1 MKLKNFLV
9 IFIITVIGNNLY
21 SQCLSQLTIFHEDGQ
36 KFWVIIDGV
45 KQNNTPQYNIFL
57 DNLKGDFV
65 KVKIIFENEK
75 LKDINKTI
83 PLKDEN
89 NKCIHSK
96 YVIKKV
102 KNDYV
107 MRLYSY
113 EPIVIDYQ
121 NNELVNDN
129 PINNQQQPQQ
139 PIQPSQQPQQQNLQL
154 QQPTNQTQQQG
165 GIGATI
171 IDPITGQPIS
181 VNVTFNLPTNTEQNN
196 TQIQQEI
203 SQNQIQKPIQQPSQL
218 QNIEKQPQ
226 IQQQPQQIS
235 PTYYQPM
242 SPEDFASAKA
252 SISSKS
258 FEDSKLTL
266 AKQIAASNHLTSRQV
281 KEIMQLFSFEDSKL
295 DFAKYAYKYVLDPNN
310 YYIVN
315 DAFKFSSSIDELN
328 DFINE

>member
-1 MKLKNFLV
+1 M
-9 IFIITVIGNNLY
+9 FIITLISNNIY
-21 SQCLSQLTIFHEDGQ
+21 SQCLSQLTIFHQDGE

-45 KQNNTPQYNIFL
+45 KQNTAPQYTIFL
-57 DNLKGDFV
+57 DSLKGDFV
-65 KVKIIFENEK
+65 KVKIIFDNEK
-75 LKDINKTI
+75 IKDINKTI

-89 NKCIHSK
+89 DKCVHSK

-102 KNDYV
+102 KNEYV

-113 EPIVIDYQ
+113 EPIIIESK
-121 NNELVNDN
+121 NNELVNDVQL
-129 PINNQQQPQQ
+129 NNQQPQQ
-139 PIQPSQQPQQQNLQL
+139 ELNVQQPQQVQQNLQL
-154 QQPTNQTQQQG
+154 HQPANQNQQQG

-171 IDPITGQPIS
+171 IDPTTGQPIS
-181 VNVTFNLPTNTEQNN
+181 VNVSFNVPVTDPQNIN
-196 TQIQQEI
+196 QPQQEF
-203 SQNQIQKPIQQPSQL
+203 SQNQVQKPIQTQV

-226 IQQQPQQIS
+226 FQQQPQQIS

-266 AKQIAASNHLTSRQV
+266 AKQIAASNHLTSKQV

-295 DFAKYAYKYVLDPNN
+295 DFAKYAYKYVYDPNN

-328 DFINE
+328 EFIKK

>member
-1 MKLKNFLV
+1 MKIKNFLI
-9 IFIITVIGNNLY
+9 IFFITVIGNNLY
-21 SQCLSQLTIFHEDGQ
+21 SQCLSQLTIFHEDGER
-36 KFWVIIDGV
+36 FWVIIDGV
-45 KQNNTPQYNIFL
+45 KQNTAPQYTIFL
-57 DNLKGDFV
+57 DSLQGNFV
-65 KVKIIFENEK
+65 KVKIIFDNEK
-75 LKDINKTI
+75 TKDINKTI
-83 PLKDEN
+83 SLKDEIDR
-89 NKCIHSK
+89 CTHSK

-102 KNDYV
+102 KNKYV
-107 MRLYSY
+107 LRLYSC
-113 EPIVIDYQ
+113 EPIVIDSK

-129 PINNQQQPQQ
+129 LINTQQQPQQ

-154 QQPTNQTQQQG
+154 QQPVNQTQQQG

-171 IDPITGQPIS
+171 IDPVTGQPIS
-181 VNVTFNLPTNTEQNN
+181 VNVSFNVPTNNEQNN
-196 TQIQQEI
+196 IQTQKEI
-203 SQNQIQKPIQQPSQL
+203 SLQQIQKPLQQPSQL

-235 PTYYQPM
+235 PAYYQPM

-266 AKQIAASNHLTSRQV
+266 AKQIAASNHLTSKQV

-295 DFAKYAYKYVLDPNN
+295 DFAKYAYKYVYDPNN

-328 DFINE
+328 EFINK

>member
-1 MKLKNFLV
+1 M
-9 IFIITVIGNNLY
+9 FIITLISNNIY
-21 SQCLSQLTIFHEDGQ
+21 SQCLSQLTIFHQDGE

-45 KQNNTPQYNIFL
+45 KQNTAPQYTIFL
-57 DNLKGDFV
+57 DSLKGDFV
-65 KVKIIFENEK
+65 KVKIIFDNEK
-75 LKDINKTI
+75 IKDINKTI

-89 NKCIHSK
+89 DKCVHSK

-102 KNDYV
+102 KNEYV

-113 EPIVIDYQ
+113 EPIIIESKK
-121 NNELVNDN
+121 NEIVNDVQL
-129 PINNQQQPQQ
+129 NNQQPQQ
-139 PIQPSQQPQQQNLQL
+139 ELNVQRPQQVQQNLQL
-154 QQPTNQTQQQG
+154 QQPANQNQQQG

-171 IDPITGQPIS
+171 IDPTTGQPIS
-181 VNVTFNLPTNTEQNN
+181 VNVSFNVPVTDPQNIN
-196 TQIQQEI
+196 QPQQEF
-203 SQNQIQKPIQQPSQL
+203 SQNQVQKPIQTQV

-226 IQQQPQQIS
+226 FQQQPQQIS

-266 AKQIAASNHLTSRQV
+266 AKQIAASNHLTSKQV

-295 DFAKYAYKYVLDPNN
+295 DFAKYAYKYVYDPNN

-328 DFINE
+328 EFIKK

>member
-1 MKLKNFLV
+1 MKLKIFFLM
-9 IFIITVIGNNLY
+9 FIITLISNNIY
-21 SQCLSQLTIFHEDGQ
+21 SQCLSQLTIFHQDGE

-45 KQNNTPQYNIFL
+45 KQNTAPQYTIFL
-57 DNLKGDFV
+57 DSLKGDFV
-65 KVKIIFENEK
+65 KVKIIFDNEK
-75 LKDINKTI
+75 IKDINKTI

-89 NKCIHSK
+89 DKCVHSK

-102 KNDYV
+102 KNEYV

-113 EPIVIDYQ
+113 EPIIIESK
-121 NNELVNDN
+121 NNELVNDVQL
-129 PINNQQQPQQ
+129 NNQQPQQ
-139 PIQPSQQPQQQNLQL
+139 ELNVQQSQQVQQNLQL
-154 QQPTNQTQQQG
+154 QQPANQNQQQG

-171 IDPITGQPIS
+171 IDPTTGQPIS
-181 VNVTFNLPTNTEQNN
+181 VNVSFNVPVTDPQNIN
-196 TQIQQEI
+196 QPQQEF
-203 SQNQIQKPIQQPSQL
+203 SQNQVQKPIQPQL

-235 PTYYQPM
+235 PAYYQPM
-242 SPEDFASAKA
+242 STEDFASAKA

-266 AKQIAASNHLTSRQV
+266 AKQIAASNHLTSKQV

-295 DFAKYAYKYVLDPNN
+295 DFAKYAYKYVYDPNN

-328 DFINE
+328 EFIKK

>member
-1 MKLKNFLV
+1 MKFKIFFLM
-9 IFIITVIGNNLY
+9 FIITLISNNIY
-21 SQCLSQLTIFHEDGQ
+21 SQCLSQLTIFHQDGE

-45 KQNNTPQYNIFL
+45 KQNTAPQYTIFL
-57 DNLKGDFV
+57 DSLKGDFV
-65 KVKIIFENEK
+65 KVKIIFDNEK
-75 LKDINKTI
+75 IKDINKTI

-89 NKCIHSK
+89 DKCVHSK

-102 KNDYV
+102 KNEYV

-113 EPIVIDYQ
+113 EPIIIESK
-121 NNELVNDN
+121 NNQLVND
-129 PINNQQQPQQ
+129 PQLNNQQPQQ
-139 PIQPSQQPQQQNLQL
+139 ELNVQQPQQVQQNLQL
-154 QQPTNQTQQQG
+154 QQPANQNQQQG

-171 IDPITGQPIS
+171 IDPTTGQPIS
-181 VNVTFNLPTNTEQNN
+181 VNVSFNVPVTDPQNIN
-196 TQIQQEI
+196 QPQQEF
-203 SQNQIQKPIQQPSQL
+203 SQNQVQKPIQTQV

-226 IQQQPQQIS
+226 FQQQPQQIS

-266 AKQIAASNHLTSRQV
+266 AKQIAASNHLTSKQV

-295 DFAKYAYKYVLDPNN
+295 DFAKYAYKYVYDPNN

-328 DFINE
+328 EFINK

>member
-1 MKLKNFLV
+1 MKFKIFFLM
-9 IFIITVIGNNLY
+9 FIITLISNNIY
-21 SQCLSQLTIFHEDGQ
+21 SQCLSQLTIFHQDGE

-45 KQNNTPQYNIFL
+45 KQNTAPQYTIFL
-57 DNLKGDFV
+57 DSLKGDFV
-65 KVKIIFENEK
+65 KVKIIFDNEK
-75 LKDINKTI
+75 IKDINKTI

-89 NKCIHSK
+89 DKCVHSK

-102 KNDYV
+102 KNEYV

-113 EPIVIDYQ
+113 EPIIIESK
-121 NNELVNDN
+121 NNELVNDVQL
-129 PINNQQQPQQ
+129 NNQQPQQ
-139 PIQPSQQPQQQNLQL
+139 ELNVQQPQQVQQNLQL
-154 QQPTNQTQQQG
+154 QQPANQNQQQG

-171 IDPITGQPIS
+171 IDPTTGQPIS
-181 VNVTFNLPTNTEQNN
+181 VNVSFNVPVTDPQNIN
-196 TQIQQEI
+196 QPQQEF
-203 SQNQIQKPIQQPSQL
+203 SQNQVQKPIQTQV

-226 IQQQPQQIS
+226 FQQQPQQIS
-235 PTYYQPM
+235 PTYYLPM

-266 AKQIAASNHLTSRQV
+266 AKQIAASNHLTSKQV

-295 DFAKYAYKYVLDPNN
+295 DFAKFAYKYVYDPNN

-328 DFINE
+328 EFINK

>member
-1 MKLKNFLV
+1 MKFKIFLFM
-9 IFIITVIGNNLY
+9 FIITVISNNIY
-21 SQCLSQLTIFHEDGQ
+21 SQCYSQLTIFHQDGE

-45 KQNNTPQYNIFL
+45 KQNTTPQYTIFL
-57 DNLKGDFV
+57 DSLKGDFL
-65 KVKIIFENEK
+65 KVKIIFDNEK
-75 LKDINKTI
+75 IKDINKTI
-83 PLKDEN
+83 SLKDEN
-89 NKCIHSK
+89 DKCVHSK

-102 KNDYV
+102 KNEYV

-113 EPIVIDYQ
+113 EPIIIESKK
-121 NNELVNDN
+121 NELVNDVQL
-129 PINNQQQPQQ
+129 NNQQPQQ
-139 PIQPSQQPQQQNLQL
+139 ELNVQQPQQVQQNLQL
-154 QQPTNQTQQQG
+154 QQPANQNQQQG

-171 IDPITGQPIS
+171 IDPTTGQPIS
-181 VNVTFNLPTNTEQNN
+181 VNVSFNVPVTDPQNIN
-196 TQIQQEI
+196 QPQQEF
-203 SQNQIQKPIQQPSQL
+203 SQNQVQKPIQTQV

-226 IQQQPQQIS
+226 FQQQPQQIS

-266 AKQIAASNHLTSRQV
+266 AKQIAASNHLTSKQV

-295 DFAKYAYKYVLDPNN
+295 DFAKYAYKYVYDPNN

-328 DFINE
+328 EFIKK

>member
-1 MKLKNFLV
+1 MKFKIFFLM
-9 IFIITVIGNNLY
+9 FIITLISNNIY
-21 SQCLSQLTIFHEDGQ
+21 SQCLSQLTIFHQDGE

-45 KQNNTPQYNIFL
+45 KQNTAPQYTIFL
-57 DNLKGDFV
+57 DSLKGDFV
-65 KVKIIFENEK
+65 KVKIIFDNEK
-75 LKDINKTI
+75 IKDINKTI

-89 NKCIHSK
+89 DKCVHSK

-102 KNDYV
+102 KNEYV

-113 EPIVIDYQ
+113 EPIIIGSK
-121 NNELVNDN
+121 NNELVNDVQL
-129 PINNQQQPQQ
+129 NNQQPQQ
-139 PIQPSQQPQQQNLQL
+139 ELNVQQPQQVQQNLQL
-154 QQPTNQTQQQG
+154 HQPANQNQQQG

-171 IDPITGQPIS
+171 IDPTTGQPIS
-181 VNVTFNLPTNTEQNN
+181 VNVSFNVPVTDPQNIN
-196 TQIQQEI
+196 QPQQEF
-203 SQNQIQKPIQQPSQL
+203 SQNQVQKPIQTQV

-226 IQQQPQQIS
+226 FQQQPQQIS

-266 AKQIAASNHLTSRQV
+266 AKQIAASNHLTSKQV

-295 DFAKYAYKYVLDPNN
+295 DFAKYAYKYVYDPNN

-328 DFINE
+328 EFIKK

>member
-1 MKLKNFLV
+1 MKFKIFLLM
-9 IFIITVIGNNLY
+9 FIITVIGNNVY
-21 SQCLSQLTIFHEDGQ
+21 SQCFSQLTIFHQDGE

-45 KQNNTPQYNIFL
+45 KQNAAPQYTIFL
-57 DNLKGDFV
+57 DSLKGNFV
-65 KVKIIFENEK
+65 KIKIIFDDEK
-75 LKDINKTI
+75 IKDINKTI
-83 PLKDEN
+83 TLKDEN
-89 NKCIHSK
+89 DKCIHSK

-102 KNDYV
+102 KNEYV

-113 EPIVIDYQ
+113 EPLIIESK
-121 NNELVNDN
+121 NNELVND
-129 PINNQQQPQQ
+129 IQVNNQQPQQ
-139 PIQPSQQPQQQNLQL
+139 QLNLQQPQQVQQNLQL
-154 QQPTNQTQQQG
+154 QQPTNQNQQQG

-181 VNVTFNLPTNTEQNN
+181 VNVSFNVPVAEPQNINPTQQDFSQ
-196 TQIQQEI
+196 TQV
-203 SQNQIQKPIQQPSQL
+203 

-226 IQQQPQQIS
+226 FQQQPQQIS

-266 AKQIAASNHLTSRQV
+266 AKQIAASNHLTSKQV

-295 DFAKYAYKYVLDPNN
+295 DFAKYAYKYVYDPNN

-328 DFINE
+328 EFIKK

>member
-1 MKLKNFLV
+1 MKLKIFFLM
-9 IFIITVIGNNLY
+9 FIITLISNNIY
-21 SQCLSQLTIFHEDGQ
+21 SQCLSQLTIFHQDGE

-45 KQNNTPQYNIFL
+45 KQNTAPQYTIFL
-57 DNLKGDFV
+57 DSLKGDFV
-65 KVKIIFENEK
+65 KVKIIFDNEK
-75 LKDINKTI
+75 IKDINKTI

-89 NKCIHSK
+89 DKCVHSK

-102 KNDYV
+102 KNEYV

-113 EPIVIDYQ
+113 EPIIIESK
-121 NNELVNDN
+121 NNELVNDVQL
-129 PINNQQQPQQ
+129 NNQQPQQ
-139 PIQPSQQPQQQNLQL
+139 ELNVQQPQQVQQNLQL
-154 QQPTNQTQQQG
+154 HQPANQNQQQG

-171 IDPITGQPIS
+171 IDPTTGQPIS
-181 VNVTFNLPTNTEQNN
+181 VNVSFNVPVTDPQNIN
-196 TQIQQEI
+196 QTQQEF
-203 SQNQIQKPIQQPSQL
+203 SQNQVQKPIQTQV

-226 IQQQPQQIS
+226 FQQQPQQIS

-266 AKQIAASNHLTSRQV
+266 AKQIAASNHLTSKQV

-295 DFAKYAYKYVLDPNN
+295 DFAKFAYKYVYDPNN

-328 DFINE
+328 EFINK

>member
-1 MKLKNFLV
+1 M
-9 IFIITVIGNNLY
+9 FIITVIGNNVY
-21 SQCLSQLTIFHEDGQ
+21 SQCFSQLTIFHQDGE

-45 KQNNTPQYNIFL
+45 KQNAAPQYTIFL
-57 DNLKGDFV
+57 DSLKGNFV
-65 KVKIIFENEK
+65 KIKIIFDDEK
-75 LKDINKTI
+75 IKDINKTI
-83 PLKDEN
+83 TLKDEN
-89 NKCIHSK
+89 DKCIHSK

-102 KNDYV
+102 KNEYV

-113 EPIVIDYQ
+113 EPLIIESK
-121 NNELVNDN
+121 NNELVND
-129 PINNQQQPQQ
+129 IQVNNQQPQQ
-139 PIQPSQQPQQQNLQL
+139 QLNLQQPQQVQQNLQL
-154 QQPTNQTQQQG
+154 QQPTNQNQQQG

-181 VNVTFNLPTNTEQNN
+181 VNVSFNVPVAEPQNINPTQQDFSQ
-196 TQIQQEI
+196 TQV
-203 SQNQIQKPIQQPSQL
+203 

-226 IQQQPQQIS
+226 FQQQPQQIS

-266 AKQIAASNHLTSRQV
+266 AKQIAASNHLTSKQV

-295 DFAKYAYKYVLDPNN
+295 DFAKYAYKYVYDPNN

-328 DFINE
+328 EFIKK

>member
-1 MKLKNFLV
+1 M
-9 IFIITVIGNNLY
+9 FIITVIGNNVY
-21 SQCLSQLTIFHEDGQ
+21 SQCFSQLTIFHQDGE

-45 KQNNTPQYNIFL
+45 KQNAAPQYTIFL
-57 DNLKGDFV
+57 DSLKGNFV
-65 KVKIIFENEK
+65 KIKIIFDDEK
-75 LKDINKTI
+75 IKDINKTI

-89 NKCIHSK
+89 DKCIHSK

-102 KNDYV
+102 KNEYV

-113 EPIVIDYQ
+113 EPLIIESK
-121 NNELVNDN
+121 NNELVND
-129 PINNQQQPQQ
+129 IQVNNQQPQQ
-139 PIQPSQQPQQQNLQL
+139 QLNLQQPQQVQQNLQL
-154 QQPTNQTQQQG
+154 QQPTNQNQQQG

-181 VNVTFNLPTNTEQNN
+181 VNVSFNVPVAEPQNINPTQQDFSQ
-196 TQIQQEI
+196 TQV
-203 SQNQIQKPIQQPSQL
+203 

-226 IQQQPQQIS
+226 FQQQPQQIS

-266 AKQIAASNHLTSRQV
+266 AKQIAASNHLTSKQV

-295 DFAKYAYKYVLDPNN
+295 DFAKYAYKYVYDPNN

-328 DFINE
+328 EFIKK

>member
-1 MKLKNFLV
+1 MKFKIFFLM
-9 IFIITVIGNNLY
+9 FIITLISNNIY
-21 SQCLSQLTIFHEDGQ
+21 SQCLSQLTIFHQDGE

-45 KQNNTPQYNIFL
+45 KQNTAPQYTIFL
-57 DNLKGDFV
+57 DSLKGDFV
-65 KVKIIFENEK
+65 KVKIIFDNEK
-75 LKDINKTI
+75 IKDINKTI

-89 NKCIHSK
+89 DKCVHSK

-102 KNDYV
+102 KNEYV

-113 EPIVIDYQ
+113 EPIIIESK
-121 NNELVNDN
+121 NNELVND
-129 PINNQQQPQQ
+129 IQVNN
-139 PIQPSQQPQQQNLQL
+139 QQPQQQLNL

-165 GIGATI
+165 GIGTTI

-181 VNVTFNLPTNTEQNN
+181 VNVSFNIPVAEPPNINQ
-196 TQIQQEI
+196 TQQDF
-203 SQNQIQKPIQQPSQL
+203 SQTQVQKPIQTQV
-218 QNIEKQPQ
+218 QNIEKHPQ

-235 PTYYQPM
+235 PAYYQPM
-242 SPEDFASAKA
+242 NPEDFASAKA

-266 AKQIAASNHLTSRQV
+266 AKQIAASNHLTSKQV

-295 DFAKYAYKYVLDPNN
+295 DFAKYAYKFVYDPNN

-315 DAFKFSSSIDELN
+315 DTFKFSSSIDELN
-328 DFINE
+328 EFINK

>member
-1 MKLKNFLV
+1 MKFKIFLLM
-9 IFIITVIGNNLY
+9 FIITVIGNNVY
-21 SQCLSQLTIFHEDGQ
+21 SQCFSQLTIFHQDGE

-45 KQNNTPQYNIFL
+45 KQNTAPQYTIFL
-57 DNLKGDFV
+57 DSLKGNFV
-65 KVKIIFENEK
+65 KIKIIFDDEK
-75 LKDINKTI
+75 IKDINKTI

-89 NKCIHSK
+89 DKCIHSK

-102 KNDYV
+102 KNEYV

-113 EPIVIDYQ
+113 EPIIIESK
-121 NNELVNDN
+121 NNELVND
-129 PINNQQQPQQ
+129 IQVNN
-139 PIQPSQQPQQQNLQL
+139 QQPQQQLNL

-165 GIGATI
+165 GIGTTI

-181 VNVTFNLPTNTEQNN
+181 VNVSFNIPVAEPPNINQ
-196 TQIQQEI
+196 TQQDF
-203 SQNQIQKPIQQPSQL
+203 SQTQVQKPIQTQV
-218 QNIEKQPQ
+218 QNIEKHPQ

-235 PTYYQPM
+235 PAYYQPM
-242 SPEDFASAKA
+242 NPEDFASAKA

-266 AKQIAASNHLTSRQV
+266 AKQIAASNHLTSKQV

-295 DFAKYAYKYVLDPNN
+295 DFAKYAYKFVYDPNN

-315 DAFKFSSSIDELN
+315 DTFKFSSSIDELN
-328 DFINE
+328 EFI

>member
-1 MKLKNFLV
+1 MKFKIFFLM
-9 IFIITVIGNNLY
+9 FIITLISNNIY
-21 SQCLSQLTIFHEDGQ
+21 SQCYSQLTIFHQDGE

-45 KQNNTPQYNIFL
+45 KQNTAPQYTIFL
-57 DNLKGDFV
+57 DSLKGDFV
-65 KVKIIFENEK
+65 KVKIIFDNEK
-75 LKDINKTI
+75 IKDINKTI

-89 NKCIHSK
+89 DKCVHSK

-102 KNDYV
+102 KNEYV

-113 EPIVIDYQ
+113 EPIIIESKK
-121 NNELVNDN
+121 NELVNDVQL
-129 PINNQQQPQQ
+129 NNQQPQQ
-139 PIQPSQQPQQQNLQL
+139 ELNVQQPQQVQQNLQL
-154 QQPTNQTQQQG
+154 HQPANQNQQQG

-171 IDPITGQPIS
+171 IDPTTGQPIS
-181 VNVTFNLPTNTEQNN
+181 VNVSFNVPVTDPQNIN
-196 TQIQQEI
+196 QPQQEF
-203 SQNQIQKPIQQPSQL
+203 SQNQVQKPIQTQV

-226 IQQQPQQIS
+226 FQQQPQQIS

-266 AKQIAASNHLTSRQV
+266 AKQIAASNHLTSKQV

-295 DFAKYAYKYVLDPNN
+295 DFAKYAYKYVYDPNN

-328 DFINE
+328 EFIKK

>member
-1 MKLKNFLV
+1 MKFKIFFLM
-9 IFIITVIGNNLY
+9 FIITLISNNIY
-21 SQCLSQLTIFHEDGQ
+21 SQCLSQLTIFHQDGE

-45 KQNNTPQYNIFL
+45 KQNTAPQYTIFL
-57 DNLKGDFV
+57 DSLKGDFV
-65 KVKIIFENEK
+65 KVKIIFDNEK
-75 LKDINKTI
+75 IKDINKTI

-89 NKCIHSK
+89 DKCVHSK

-102 KNDYV
+102 KNEYV

-113 EPIVIDYQ
+113 EPIIIESK
-121 NNELVNDN
+121 NNELVNDVQL
-129 PINNQQQPQQ
+129 NNQQPQQ
-139 PIQPSQQPQQQNLQL
+139 ELNVQQSQQVQQNLQL
-154 QQPTNQTQQQG
+154 QQPANQNQQQG

-171 IDPITGQPIS
+171 IDPTTGQPIS
-181 VNVTFNLPTNTEQNN
+181 VNVSFKVPVTDPQNIN
-196 TQIQQEI
+196 QPQQEF
-203 SQNQIQKPIQQPSQL
+203 SQNQVQKPIQTQV

-226 IQQQPQQIS
+226 FQQQPQQIS

-266 AKQIAASNHLTSRQV
+266 AKQIAASNHLTSKQV

-295 DFAKYAYKYVLDPNN
+295 DFAKYAYKYVYDPNN

-328 DFINE
+328 EFIKK

>member
-1 MKLKNFLV
+1 MKFKIFFLM
-9 IFIITVIGNNLY
+9 FIITLISNNIY
-21 SQCLSQLTIFHEDGQ
+21 SQCLSQLTIFHQDGE

-45 KQNNTPQYNIFL
+45 KQNTAPQYTIFL
-57 DNLKGDFV
+57 DSLKGDFV
-65 KVKIIFENEK
+65 KVKIIFDNEK
-75 LKDINKTI
+75 IKDINKTI

-89 NKCIHSK
+89 DKCVHSK

-102 KNDYV
+102 KNEYV

-113 EPIVIDYQ
+113 EPIIIESK
-121 NNELVNDN
+121 NNELVNDVQL
-129 PINNQQQPQQ
+129 NNQQPQQ
-139 PIQPSQQPQQQNLQL
+139 ELNVQQPQQVQQNLQL
-154 QQPTNQTQQQG
+154 HQPANQNQQQG

-171 IDPITGQPIS
+171 IDPTTGQPIS
-181 VNVTFNLPTNTEQNN
+181 VNVSFNVPVTDPQNIN
-196 TQIQQEI
+196 QPQQEF
-203 SQNQIQKPIQQPSQL
+203 SQNQVQKPIQTQV

-226 IQQQPQQIS
+226 FQQQPQQIS

-266 AKQIAASNHLTSRQV
+266 AKQIAASNHLTSKQV

-295 DFAKYAYKYVLDPNN
+295 DFAKYAYKYVYDPNN

-328 DFINE
+328 EFINK

>member
-1 MKLKNFLV
+1 MKFKIFFLM
-9 IFIITVIGNNLY
+9 FIITLISNNIY
-21 SQCLSQLTIFHEDGQ
+21 SQCLSQLTIFHQDGE

-45 KQNNTPQYNIFL
+45 KQNTAPQYTIFL
-57 DNLKGDFV
+57 DSLKGDFV
-65 KVKIIFENEK
+65 KVKIIFDNEK
-75 LKDINKTI
+75 IKDINKTI

-89 NKCIHSK
+89 DKCVHSK

-102 KNDYV
+102 KNEYV

-113 EPIVIDYQ
+113 EPIIIESKK
-121 NNELVNDN
+121 NELVNDVQL
-129 PINNQQQPQQ
+129 NNQQPQQ
-139 PIQPSQQPQQQNLQL
+139 ELNVQQPQQVQQNLQL
-154 QQPTNQTQQQG
+154 QQPANQNQQQG

-171 IDPITGQPIS
+171 IDPTTGQPIS
-181 VNVTFNLPTNTEQNN
+181 VNVSFNVPVTDPQNIN
-196 TQIQQEI
+196 QPQQEF
-203 SQNQIQKPIQQPSQL
+203 SQNQVQKPIQTQV

-226 IQQQPQQIS
+226 FQQQPQQIS

-266 AKQIAASNHLTSRQV
+266 AKQIAASNHLTSKQV

-295 DFAKYAYKYVLDPNN
+295 DFAKFAYKYVYDPNN

-328 DFINE
+328 EFIKK

>member
-1 MKLKNFLV
+1 M
-9 IFIITVIGNNLY
+9 FIITLISNNIY
-21 SQCLSQLTIFHEDGQ
+21 SQCLSQLTIFHQDGV
-36 KFWVIIDGV
+36 KFWVKIDGV
-45 KQNNTPQYNIFL
+45 KQNTAPQYTIFL
-57 DNLKGDFV
+57 DSLKGDFV
-65 KVKIIFENEK
+65 KVKIIFDNEK
-75 LKDINKTI
+75 IKDINKTI

-89 NKCIHSK
+89 DKCVHSK

-102 KNDYV
+102 KNEYV

-113 EPIVIDYQ
+113 EPIIIESKK
-121 NNELVNDN
+121 NELVNDVQL
-129 PINNQQQPQQ
+129 NNQQPQQ
-139 PIQPSQQPQQQNLQL
+139 ELNVQQPQQVQQNLQL
-154 QQPTNQTQQQG
+154 QQPANQNQQQG

-171 IDPITGQPIS
+171 IDPTTGQPIS
-181 VNVTFNLPTNTEQNN
+181 VNVSFNVPVTDPQNIN
-196 TQIQQEI
+196 QPQQEF
-203 SQNQIQKPIQQPSQL
+203 SQNQVQKPIQTQV

-226 IQQQPQQIS
+226 FQQQPQQIS

-266 AKQIAASNHLTSRQV
+266 AKQIAASNHLTSKQV

-295 DFAKYAYKYVLDPNN
+295 DFAKYAYKYVYDPNN

-328 DFINE
+328 EFIKK

>member
-1 MKLKNFLV
+1 MKFKIFFLM
-9 IFIITVIGNNLY
+9 FIITLISNNIY
-21 SQCLSQLTIFHEDGQ
+21 SQCLSQLTIFHQDGE

-45 KQNNTPQYNIFL
+45 KQNTAPQYTIFL
-57 DNLKGDFV
+57 DSLKGDFV
-65 KVKIIFENEK
+65 KVKIIFDNEK
-75 LKDINKTI
+75 IKDINKTI

-89 NKCIHSK
+89 DKCVHSK

-102 KNDYV
+102 KNEYV

-113 EPIVIDYQ
+113 EPIIIESK
-121 NNELVNDN
+121 NNELVNDVQL
-129 PINNQQQPQQ
+129 NNQQPQQ
-139 PIQPSQQPQQQNLQL
+139 ELNVQQPQQVQQNLQL
-154 QQPTNQTQQQG
+154 QQPANQNQQQG

-171 IDPITGQPIS
+171 IDPTTGQPIS
-181 VNVTFNLPTNTEQNN
+181 VNVSFNVPVTDPQNIN
-196 TQIQQEI
+196 QPQQEF
-203 SQNQIQKPIQQPSQL
+203 SQNQVQKPIQTQV

-226 IQQQPQQIS
+226 FQQQPQQIS

-266 AKQIAASNHLTSRQV
+266 AKQIAASNHLTSKQV

-295 DFAKYAYKYVLDPNN
+295 DFAKYAYKFVYDPNN

-315 DAFKFSSSIDELN
+315 DAFTFSSSIDELN
-328 DFINE
+328 EFINK

>member
-1 MKLKNFLV
+1 MKFKIFLLM
-9 IFIITVIGNNLY
+9 FIITVIGNNVY
-21 SQCLSQLTIFHEDGQ
+21 SQCFSQLTIFHQDGE

-45 KQNNTPQYNIFL
+45 KQNAAPQYTIFL
-57 DNLKGDFV
+57 DSLKGNFV
-65 KVKIIFENEK
+65 KIKIIFDDEK
-75 LKDINKTI
+75 IKDINKTI

-89 NKCIHSK
+89 DKCIHSK

-102 KNDYV
+102 KNEYV

-113 EPIVIDYQ
+113 EPIIIESK
-121 NNELVNDN
+121 NNELVND
-129 PINNQQQPQQ
+129 IQVNN
-139 PIQPSQQPQQQNLQL
+139 QQPQQQLNL

-165 GIGATI
+165 GIGTTI

-181 VNVTFNLPTNTEQNN
+181 VNVSFNIPVAEPPNINQ
-196 TQIQQEI
+196 TQQDF
-203 SQNQIQKPIQQPSQL
+203 SQTQVQKPIQTQV
-218 QNIEKQPQ
+218 QNIEKHPQ

-235 PTYYQPM
+235 PAYYQPM

-266 AKQIAASNHLTSRQV
+266 AKQIAASNHLTSKQV

-295 DFAKYAYKYVLDPNN
+295 DFAKYAYKYVYDPNN

-315 DAFKFSSSIDELN
+315 DAFTFSSSIDELN
-328 DFINE
+328 EFINK

>member
-1 MKLKNFLV
+1 M
-9 IFIITVIGNNLY
+9 FIITVISNNIY
-21 SQCLSQLTIFHEDGQ
+21 SQCYSQLTIFHQDGE

-45 KQNNTPQYNIFL
+45 KQNTAPQYTIFL
-57 DNLKGDFV
+57 DSLKGDFV
-65 KVKIIFENEK
+65 KVKIIFDNEK
-75 LKDINKTI
+75 IKDINKTI
-83 PLKDEN
+83 SLKDEN
-89 NKCIHSK
+89 GKCVHSK

-102 KNDYV
+102 KNEYV

-113 EPIVIDYQ
+113 EPIIIESK
-121 NNELVNDN
+121 NNELVNDVQL
-129 PINNQQQPQQ
+129 NNQQPQQ
-139 PIQPSQQPQQQNLQL
+139 ELNVQQPQQVQQNLQL
-154 QQPTNQTQQQG
+154 QQPANQNQQQG

-171 IDPITGQPIS
+171 IDPTTGQPIS
-181 VNVTFNLPTNTEQNN
+181 VNVSFNVPVTDPQNIN
-196 TQIQQEI
+196 QPQQEF
-203 SQNQIQKPIQQPSQL
+203 SQNQVQKPIQTQV

-226 IQQQPQQIS
+226 FQQQPQQIS

-266 AKQIAASNHLTSRQV
+266 AKQIAASNHLTSKQV

-295 DFAKYAYKYVLDPNN
+295 DFAKYAYKYVYDPNN

-328 DFINE
+328 EFIKK

>member
-1 MKLKNFLV
+1 MKFKIFFLM
-9 IFIITVIGNNLY
+9 FIITLISNNIY
-21 SQCLSQLTIFHEDGQ
+21 SQCLSQLTIFHQDGE

-45 KQNNTPQYNIFL
+45 KQNTAPQYTIFL
-57 DNLKGDFV
+57 DSLKGDFV
-65 KVKIIFENEK
+65 KVKIIFDNEK
-75 LKDINKTI
+75 IKDINKTI

-89 NKCIHSK
+89 DKCVHSK

-102 KNDYV
+102 KNEYV

-113 EPIVIDYQ
+113 EPIIIESK
-121 NNELVNDN
+121 NNELVNDVQL
-129 PINNQQQPQQ
+129 NNQQPQQ
-139 PIQPSQQPQQQNLQL
+139 ELNVQQPQQVQQNLQL
-154 QQPTNQTQQQG
+154 HQPANQNQQQG

-171 IDPITGQPIS
+171 IDPTTGQPIS
-181 VNVTFNLPTNTEQNN
+181 VNVSFNVPVTDPQNIN
-196 TQIQQEI
+196 QPQQEF
-203 SQNQIQKPIQQPSQL
+203 SQNQVQKPIQTQV

-226 IQQQPQQIS
+226 FQQQPQQIS

-266 AKQIAASNHLTSRQV
+266 AKQIAASNHLTSKQV

-295 DFAKYAYKYVLDPNN
+295 DFAKYAYKYVYDPNN

-328 DFINE
+328 EFIKK

>member
-1 MKLKNFLV
+1 MKFKIFFLM
-9 IFIITVIGNNLY
+9 FIITLISNNIY
-21 SQCLSQLTIFHEDGQ
+21 SQCLSQLTIFHQDGE

-45 KQNNTPQYNIFL
+45 KQNTAPQYTIFL
-57 DNLKGDFV
+57 DSLKGDFV
-65 KVKIIFENEK
+65 KVKIIFDNEK
-75 LKDINKTI
+75 IKDINKTI

-89 NKCIHSK
+89 DKCVHSK

-102 KNDYV
+102 KNEYV

-113 EPIVIDYQ
+113 EPIIIESKK
-121 NNELVNDN
+121 NELVNDVQL
-129 PINNQQQPQQ
+129 NNQQPQQ
-139 PIQPSQQPQQQNLQL
+139 ELNVQQPQQVQQNLQL
-154 QQPTNQTQQQG
+154 QQPANQNQQQG

-171 IDPITGQPIS
+171 IDPTTGQPIS
-181 VNVTFNLPTNTEQNN
+181 VNVSFNVPVTDPQNIN
-196 TQIQQEI
+196 QPQQEF
-203 SQNQIQKPIQQPSQL
+203 SQNQVQKPIQTQV

-226 IQQQPQQIS
+226 FQQQPQQIS

-242 SPEDFASAKA
+242 SPVDFASAKA

-266 AKQIAASNHLTSRQV
+266 AKQIAASNHLTSKQV

-295 DFAKYAYKYVLDPNN
+295 DFAKYAYKYVYDPNN

-328 DFINE
+328 EFIKK

>member
-1 MKLKNFLV
+1 MKFKIFFLM
-9 IFIITVIGNNLY
+9 FIITLISNNIY
-21 SQCLSQLTIFHEDGQ
+21 SQCLSQLTIFHQDGE

-45 KQNNTPQYNIFL
+45 KQNTAPQYTIFL
-57 DNLKGDFV
+57 DSLKGDFV
-65 KVKIIFENEK
+65 KVKIIFDNEK
-75 LKDINKTI
+75 IKDINKTI

-89 NKCIHSK
+89 DKCVHSK

-102 KNDYV
+102 KNEYV

-113 EPIVIDYQ
+113 EPIIIESKK
-121 NNELVNDN
+121 NELVNDVQL
-129 PINNQQQPQQ
+129 NNQQPQQ
-139 PIQPSQQPQQQNLQL
+139 ELNVQQPQQVQQNLQL
-154 QQPTNQTQQQG
+154 HQPANQNQQQG

-171 IDPITGQPIS
+171 IDPTTGQPIS
-181 VNVTFNLPTNTEQNN
+181 VNVSFNVPVTDPQNIN
-196 TQIQQEI
+196 QPQQEF
-203 SQNQIQKPIQQPSQL
+203 SQNQVQKPIQTQV

-226 IQQQPQQIS
+226 FQQQPQQIS

-266 AKQIAASNHLTSRQV
+266 AKQIAASNHLTSKQV

-295 DFAKYAYKYVLDPNN
+295 DFAKYAYKYVYDPNN

-328 DFINE
+328 EFIKK

>member
-1 MKLKNFLV
+1 MKFKIFFLM
-9 IFIITVIGNNLY
+9 FIITLISNNIY
-21 SQCLSQLTIFHEDGQ
+21 SQCLSQLTIFHQDGE

-45 KQNNTPQYNIFL
+45 KQNTAPQYTIFL
-57 DNLKGDFV
+57 DSLKGDFV
-65 KVKIIFENEK
+65 KVKIIFDNEK
-75 LKDINKTI
+75 IKDINKTI

-89 NKCIHSK
+89 DKCVHSK

-102 KNDYV
+102 KNEYV

-113 EPIVIDYQ
+113 EPIIIESK
-121 NNELVNDN
+121 NNELVNDVQL
-129 PINNQQQPQQ
+129 NNQQPQQ
-139 PIQPSQQPQQQNLQL
+139 ELNVQRPQQVQQNLQL
-154 QQPTNQTQQQG
+154 QQPANQNQQQG

-171 IDPITGQPIS
+171 IDPTTGQPIS
-181 VNVTFNLPTNTEQNN
+181 VNVSFNVPVTDPQNIN
-196 TQIQQEI
+196 QPQQEF
-203 SQNQIQKPIQQPSQL
+203 SQNQVQKPIQTQV

-226 IQQQPQQIS
+226 FQQQPQQIS

-266 AKQIAASNHLTSRQV
+266 AKQIAASNHLTSKQV

-295 DFAKYAYKYVLDPNN
+295 DFAKYAYKYVYDPNN

-328 DFINE
+328 EFIKK

>member
-1 MKLKNFLV
+1 M
-9 IFIITVIGNNLY
+9 FIITLISNNIY
-21 SQCLSQLTIFHEDGQ
+21 SQCLSQLTIFHQDGE

-45 KQNNTPQYNIFL
+45 KQNTAPQYTIFL
-57 DNLKGDFV
+57 DSLKGDFV
-65 KVKIIFENEK
+65 KVKIIFDNEK
-75 LKDINKTI
+75 IKDINKTI

-89 NKCIHSK
+89 DKCVHSK

-102 KNDYV
+102 KNEYV

-113 EPIVIDYQ
+113 EPIIIESK
-121 NNELVNDN
+121 NNELVNDVQL
-129 PINNQQQPQQ
+129 NNQQPQQ
-139 PIQPSQQPQQQNLQL
+139 ELNVQQPQQVQQNLQL
-154 QQPTNQTQQQG
+154 QQPANQNQQQG

-171 IDPITGQPIS
+171 IDPTTGQPIS
-181 VNVTFNLPTNTEQNN
+181 VNVSFNVPVTDPQNIN
-196 TQIQQEI
+196 QPQQEF
-203 SQNQIQKPIQQPSQL
+203 SQNQVQKPIQTQV

-226 IQQQPQQIS
+226 FQQQPQQIS

-266 AKQIAASNHLTSRQV
+266 AKQIAASNHLTSKQV

-295 DFAKYAYKYVLDPNN
+295 DFAKYAYKYVYDPNN

-328 DFINE
+328 EFIKK

>member
-1 MKLKNFLV
+1 MKFKIFFLM
-9 IFIITVIGNNLY
+9 FIITLISNNIY
-21 SQCLSQLTIFHEDGQ
+21 SQCLSQLTIFHQDGE

-45 KQNNTPQYNIFL
+45 KQNTAPQYTIFL
-57 DNLKGDFV
+57 DSLKGDFV
-65 KVKIIFENEK
+65 KVKIIFDNEK
-75 LKDINKTI
+75 IKDINKTI

-89 NKCIHSK
+89 DKCVHSK

-102 KNDYV
+102 KNEYV

-113 EPIVIDYQ
+113 EPIIIESK
-121 NNELVNDN
+121 NNELVNDVQL
-129 PINNQQQPQQ
+129 NNQQPQQ
-139 PIQPSQQPQQQNLQL
+139 ELNVQQPQQVQQNLQL
-154 QQPTNQTQQQG
+154 QQPANQNQQQG

-171 IDPITGQPIS
+171 IDPTTGQPIS
-181 VNVTFNLPTNTEQNN
+181 VNVSFNVPVTDPQNIN
-196 TQIQQEI
+196 QPQQEF
-203 SQNQIQKPIQQPSQL
+203 SQNQVQKPIQTQV

-226 IQQQPQQIS
+226 FQQQPQQIS

-266 AKQIAASNHLTSRQV
+266 AKQIAASNHLTSKQV

-295 DFAKYAYKYVLDPNN
+295 DFAKYAYKYVYDPNN

-328 DFINE
+328 EFIKK

>member
-1 MKLKNFLV
+1 MKFKIFLFM
-9 IFIITVIGNNLY
+9 FIITVISNNIY
-21 SQCLSQLTIFHEDGQ
+21 SQCYSQLTIFHQDGE

-45 KQNNTPQYNIFL
+45 KQNTAPQYTIFL
-57 DNLKGDFV
+57 DSLKGDFV
-65 KVKIIFENEK
+65 KVKIIFDNEK
-75 LKDINKTI
+75 IKDINKTI

-89 NKCIHSK
+89 DKCVHSK

-102 KNDYV
+102 KNEYV

-113 EPIVIDYQ
+113 EPIIIESKK
-121 NNELVNDN
+121 NELVNDVQL
-129 PINNQQQPQQ
+129 NNQQPQQ
-139 PIQPSQQPQQQNLQL
+139 ELNVQQPQQVQQNLQL
-154 QQPTNQTQQQG
+154 QQPANQNQQQG

-171 IDPITGQPIS
+171 IDPTTGQPIS
-181 VNVTFNLPTNTEQNN
+181 VNVSFNVPVTDPQNIN
-196 TQIQQEI
+196 QPQQEF
-203 SQNQIQKPIQQPSQL
+203 SQNQVQKPIQTQV

-226 IQQQPQQIS
+226 FQQQPQQIS

-266 AKQIAASNHLTSRQV
+266 AKQIAASNHLTSKQV

-295 DFAKYAYKYVLDPNN
+295 DFAKYAYKYVYDPNN

-328 DFINE
+328 EFIKK

>member
-1 MKLKNFLV
+1 MKFKIFLLM
-9 IFIITVIGNNLY
+9 FIITVIGNNVY
-21 SQCLSQLTIFHEDGQ
+21 SQCFSQLTIFHQDGE

-45 KQNNTPQYNIFL
+45 KQNAAPQYTIFL
-57 DNLKGDFV
+57 DSLKGNFV
-65 KVKIIFENEK
+65 KIKIIFDDEK
-75 LKDINKTI
+75 IKDINKTI

-89 NKCIHSK
+89 DKCIHSK

-102 KNDYV
+102 KNEYV

-113 EPIVIDYQ
+113 EPIIIESK
-121 NNELVNDN
+121 NNELVND
-129 PINNQQQPQQ
+129 IQVNN
-139 PIQPSQQPQQQNLQL
+139 QQPQQQLNL

-165 GIGATI
+165 GIGTTI

-181 VNVTFNLPTNTEQNN
+181 VNVSFNIPVAEPPNINQ
-196 TQIQQEI
+196 TQQDF
-203 SQNQIQKPIQQPSQL
+203 SQTQVQKPIQTQV
-218 QNIEKQPQ
+218 QNIEKHPQ

-235 PTYYQPM
+235 PAYYQPM
-242 SPEDFASAKA
+242 NPEDFASAKA

-266 AKQIAASNHLTSRQV
+266 AKQIAASNHLTSKQV

-295 DFAKYAYKYVLDPNN
+295 DFAKYAYKFVYDPNN

-315 DAFKFSSSIDELN
+315 DTFKFSSSIDELN
-328 DFINE
+328 EFINK